1 MTKEIAVDEFLVEMG
16 GYDLVEQLT
25 VWLAENEWDG
35 DQVRVSYALD
45 SDSAIVELEFSPF
58 DDLSTRNILAYSM
71 TCGLSEDFELVS
83 RRAVKGSDGRT
94 AAILFTVR
102 SL

>member
-16 GYDLVEQLT
+16 GYDLAEQLT
-25 VWLAENEWDG
+25 IWLAENEWDG
-35 DQVRVSYALD
+35 DQVSVSYALD
-45 SDSAIVELEFSPF
+45 SDAAIVELDFSVF

-71 TCGLSEDFELVS
+71 TCGLSEDFDLVS
-83 RRAVKGSDGRT
+83 RRAVKGRDGLT
-94 AAILFTVR
+94 TAILFTVR